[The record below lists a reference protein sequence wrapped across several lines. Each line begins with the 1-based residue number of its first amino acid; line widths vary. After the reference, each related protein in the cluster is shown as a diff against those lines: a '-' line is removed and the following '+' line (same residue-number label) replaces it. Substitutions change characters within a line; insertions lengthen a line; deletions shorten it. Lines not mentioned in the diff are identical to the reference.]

1 MLVVLVETSVTGS
14 LPSDVTA
21 TSNAIRGIIDIRRV
35 SRMTDKNNIFDAGNA
50 LDTIHR
56 TARFALAGF
65 DAVDYNSPIFEVGTT
80 VSNRLLC

>member
-1 MLVVLVETSVTGS
+1 
-14 LPSDVTA
+14 
-21 TSNAIRGIIDIRRV
+21 
-35 SRMTDKNNIFDAGNA
+35 MTDKNNIFDAGNA